1 MPAPMSPAPT
11 TVIRSICF
19 MWGVETCKP
28 RAAAAKTPGRIAACD
43 RRSVEP
49 SIVLLAW
56 LFAETEDNNETA
68 FSPGLRGFQE
78 TGASRKKK
86 FVSNSFYIASENS
99 TTYMK
104 EFTAGCGEPGRP
116 TGGRMKREITPS
128 QPPCHHKPTLL
139 AHT

>member
-78 TGASRKKK
+78 TGASRKKVR
-86 FVSNSFYIASENS
+86 FELVLYCVREQYNIYERV
-99 TTYMK
+99 Y
-104 EFTAGCGEPGRP
+104 
-116 TGGRMKREITPS
+116 GRMWGAWPTDRRAHEERDHSLPAAL
-128 QPPCHHKPTLL
+128 PP
-139 AHT
+139 